1 MLLVPKSIRSIRDTI
16 PSVLQTQ
23 VPFRKN
29 HVLHTLLAA
38 MAAVLAISAY
48 HPTMVF
54 DWFLENIIV
63 SVFLI
68 ALILSY
74 RAVPLSRDSYVLIFI
89 YLCFHEWGAH
99 YKYDGVPLGEWMKV
113 WLHTNRNHYDRV
125 LHFCFGLFLG
135 YPMME
140 AYMHLAGVRNAWRY
154 WFPMEAS
161 IAFGAIYEIIEA
173 IVASVVSPEHSEAFV
188 GMQGDMWDAQEDM
201 GLGLVGAA
209 IAMAITFM
217 MDRGRSP
224 SA

>member
-1 MLLVPKSIRSIRDTI
+1 MAQVLL
-16 PSVLQTQ
+16 TQ
-23 VPFRKN
+23 VPFLKN
-29 HVLHTLLAA
+29 RFLHGLLLA
-38 MAAVLAISAY
+38 MAAVLAASAY
-48 HPTMVF
+48 RPTMVF
-54 DWFLENIIV
+54 DWFLENLLV
-63 SVFLI
+63 LVFVT
-68 ALILSY
+68 ALIFSY
-74 RAVPLSRDSYVLIFI
+74 RVVPLSRTSYVLIFL

-125 LHFCFGLFLG
+125 LHLMFGLLLG

-140 AYMHLAGVRNAWRY
+140 AYMHLTGVQNAWRY

-173 IVASVVSPEHSEAFV
+173 IVASLVSPEHGEAFV

-209 IAMAITFM
+209 IAMGITYVIN
-217 MDRGRSP
+217 RTRNRSV
-224 SA
+224 

>member
-1 MLLVPKSIRSIRDTI
+1 MLS
-16 PSVLQTQ
+16 TQ
-23 VPFRKN
+23 LPFREN
-29 HVLHTLLAA
+29 RFLQAVLAA

-54 DWFLENIIV
+54 DWFLENIMV
-63 SVFLI
+63 AVFVI
-68 ALILSY
+68 ALTLSY
-74 RAVPLSRDSYVLIFI
+74 RAVPLSRASYVLIFI

-99 YKYDGVPLGEWMKV
+99 YKYDGVPLGEWIKV

-125 LHFCFGLFLG
+125 LHLLFGLLLG

-173 IVASVVSPEHSEAFV
+173 IVASVVSPEHGEAFV
-188 GMQGDMWDAQEDM
+188 GMQGDMWDAQKDIA
-201 GLGLVGAA
+201 LGLVGAA
-209 IAMAITFM
+209 IAMAITYLI
-217 MDRGRSP
+217 DRSR
-224 SA
+224 AHRAA

>member
-1 MLLVPKSIRSIRDTI
+1 MAQVLL
-16 PSVLQTQ
+16 TQ
-23 VPFRKN
+23 VPFLKN
-29 HVLHTLLAA
+29 RFLHGLLAA
-38 MAAVLAISAY
+38 MAAVLAASAY

-54 DWFLENIIV
+54 DWFLENLIV
-63 SVFLI
+63 LVFLI
-68 ALILSY
+68 ALIFSY
-74 RAVPLSRDSYVLIFI
+74 HAVPLSRSSYVLIFV

-99 YKYDGVPLGEWMKV
+99 YKYDGVLLGEWMKV

-125 LHFCFGLFLG
+125 LHLMFGLLLG

-140 AYMHLAGVRNAWRY
+140 AYMHLTGVRNAWRY

-173 IVASVVSPEHSEAFV
+173 IVASLVSPEHGEAFV

-209 IAMAITFM
+209 IAMGITYFIS
-217 MDRGRSP
+217 RTRNR
-224 SA
+224 AV

>member
-1 MLLVPKSIRSIRDTI
+1 MRYNLAL
-16 PSVLQTQ
+16 VLQTQ
-23 VPFRKN
+23 VPFLRN
-29 HVLHTLLAA
+29 HFLHALLAI
-38 MAAVLAISAY
+38 MAAVLAASAY
-48 HPTMVF
+48 HPTMLF

-63 SVFLI
+63 LVFLI

-74 RAVPLSRDSYVLIFI
+74 RVVPLSRTSYILILL

-99 YKYDGVPLGEWMKV
+99 YKYDGVPLGEWIKV

-125 LHFCFGLFLG
+125 LHLMFGLLLG

-140 AYMHLAGVRNAWRY
+140 AYMHLTGVRNAWRY
-154 WFPMEAS
+154 WFPLEAS

-173 IVASVVSPEHSEAFV
+173 IVASLVSPEHGEAFV

-209 IAMAITFM
+209 IAMMITYFF
-217 MDRGRSP
+217 DRNRAVPPTS
-224 SA
+224 SATS

>member
-1 MLLVPKSIRSIRDTI
+1 
-16 PSVLQTQ
+16 
-23 VPFRKN
+23 
-29 HVLHTLLAA
+29 
-38 MAAVLAISAY
+38 MAAVLAVSAY

-63 SVFLI
+63 SVFVI
-68 ALILSY
+68 ALTLSY
-74 RAVPLSRDSYVLIFI
+74 RAVPLSRASYVLIFF

-99 YKYDGVPLGEWMKV
+99 YKYDGVPLGEWIKV

-125 LHFCFGLFLG
+125 LHFLFGLLLG

-140 AYMHLAGVRNAWRY
+140 AYIHLAGVRNAWRY

-173 IVASVVSPEHSEAFV
+173 IVASVVSPEHGEAFV

-209 IAMAITFM
+209 VAMAITYM
-217 MDRGRSP
+217 MDRRRSQTP
-224 SA
+224 